1 MLCSADQ
8 KDWIDQGVDGVVGG
22 WFSNRPGLSI
32 TVSEAGQ
39 SRTAGDARPMVWQAC
54 ESGEGD

>member
-8 KDWIDQGVDGVVGG
+8 NDWIDQEVAGVVG

-39 SRTAGDARPMVWQAC
+39 SRTAGDDRPVVWQAC

>member
-8 KDWIDQGVDGVVGG
+8 NDWIDQEVAGVVG
-22 WFSNRPGLSI
+22 WFSNRPGLST

-39 SRTAGDARPMVWQAC
+39 SRTAEDARPMVWQAC